1 MVGLKIASSTAR
13 IAGEIVLALALVPVA
28 MGQTASVDEVGQ
40 RSSEA
45 IKKIVSETAKQEFP
59 ETIEEITVYADK
71 PLRALRGEVYRA
83 EENFFD
89 VFSSLN
95 EDDQYDVRCFY
106 EIPSFTHIRR
116 HVCRAKFVVD
126 ATSAESAPW
135 FSEQVAT
142 FSRPASLVIRRKKER
157 LSEILEALIAE
168 HPELLQALSEYTD
181 KKQILN
187 SEKEIRYGGTY

>member
-1 MVGLKIASSTAR
+1 M
-13 IAGEIVLALALVPVA
+13 AGEFVLVLALVPVA

-45 IKKIVSETAKQEFP
+45 I
-59 ETIEEITVYADK
+59 EEITVYADR
-71 PLRALRGEVYRA
+71 PLHALRREVYRA

-95 EDDQYDVRCFY
+95 EDDEYDVRCFY
-106 EIPSFTHIRR
+106 EITSFTHIRR

-135 FSEQVAT
+135 FSEQVGA
-142 FSRPASLVIRRKKER
+142 FSRPAAFVIRRKKER
-157 LSEILEALIAE
+157 LSEILEALVVE
-168 HPELLQALSEYTD
+168 HPELHQALSEYTD
-181 KKQILN
+181 KKQILD
-187 SEKEIRYGGTY
+187 SEKETRYGGTY

>member
-1 MVGLKIASSTAR
+1 M
-13 IAGEIVLALALVPVA
+13 AGEFVLALALVPVA

-45 IKKIVSETAKQEFP
+45 IKQIIAETAKQEFP
-59 ETIEEITVYADK
+59 ETIEEITVYADR
-71 PLRALRGEVYRA
+71 PLHALRREVYRA

-116 HVCRAKFVVD
+116 HVCRAQFVVD
-126 ATSAESAPW
+126 ATSAESGPA
-135 FSEQVAT
+135 FSQLVGN
-142 FSRPASLVIRRKKER
+142 FSRPAALVIRRKKER
-157 LSEILEALIAE
+157 LSEIMEALVVE
-168 HPELLQALSEYTD
+168 HPELLQAFSEYTD
-181 KKQILN
+181 KQQILN

>member
-71 PLRALRGEVYRA
+71 PLHAMRMEVYRA

-135 FSEQVAT
+135 FSGQVGT

-157 LSEILEALIAE
+157 LSEILEALVAE
-168 HPELLQALSEYTD
+168 HPALHQALSEYTD

-187 SEKEIRYGGTY
+187 SE